1 MTPVLY
7 PAAPFVPRGSLET
20 GPNPLSQPWPVSVPD
35 SPGKVAHN
43 GSQGQPG
50 CEWTLAVPSCANK
63 FFFDYSDA
71 FFAPAF
77 RCIHAPFS
85 ALRIRAV
92 QIFVQACALL
102 CFHKS
107 DLKS

>member
-50 CEWTLAVPSCANK
+50 CEWTLTVPSCANK
-63 FFFDYSDA
+63 FFFIMKTYLRQGA
-71 FFAPAF
+71 AELPAADF
-77 RCIHAPFS
+77 RAG
-85 ALRIRAV
+85 
-92 QIFVQACALL
+92 
-102 CFHKS
+102 
-107 DLKS
+107 